1 MVLWF
6 NSLTTESE
14 LRYNNSMNII
24 KTFAEIRKKYK
35 IENVSTCPGIFQHL
49 VIMSAFYRMVKNV
62 TNVMEGILYVQD
74 GNKVSE
80 LRYNNSMNI
89 IKLKSAAR
97 VQVIDMNDYHGEQ
110 TTPTAGDSITA
121 DEFIEEYLGLT
132 NGSTAA
138 PQAITEAFRAY
149 MDASGDGNSNY
160 LVCTIVNGQIE
171 VVTA

>member
-1 MVLWF
+1 
-6 NSLTTESE
+6 
-14 LRYNNSMNII
+14 
-24 KTFAEIRKKYK
+24 
-35 IENVSTCPGIFQHL
+35 
-49 VIMSAFYRMVKNV
+49 
-62 TNVMEGILYVQD
+62 
-74 GNKVSE
+74 
-80 LRYNNSMNI
+80 MNI